1 MAGLL
6 IAVINRAIRK
16 GDIIFSASLTPLR
29 IMTNAAIVMMGV
41 LET

>member
-16 GDIIFSASLTPLR
+16 GDIILSASLTPLR
-29 IMTNAAIVMMGV
+29 MITNAATVMMGF
-41 LET
+41 LEA